1 MSNRR
6 LALYALVAANVAVML
21 AMLVVLKGGV

>member
-6 LALYALVAANVAVML
+6 LALYALVAANMAVML
-21 AMLVVLKGGV
+21 AMLVVLRGRV